1 MNKKESSSGV
11 QKAEALADNGSTT
24 KNFVGFE
31 VNLSVGN
38 CRKRAFLVNYAG
50 NSVGEFG
57 RCNSPA
63 KTEKK
68 QPVKQVKKD
77 KNAKKKKPVKSER
90 AIKTLFRTYF

>member
-24 KNFVGFE
+24 KK
-31 VNLSVGN
+31 SV
-38 CRKRAFLVNYAG
+38 KKSAPAKQVKHTT
-50 NSVGEFG
+50 
-57 RCNSPA
+57 A

-77 KNAKKKKPVKSER
+77 KNAKKKKPVNPKGQLKDSRER
-90 AIKTLFRTYF
+90 N